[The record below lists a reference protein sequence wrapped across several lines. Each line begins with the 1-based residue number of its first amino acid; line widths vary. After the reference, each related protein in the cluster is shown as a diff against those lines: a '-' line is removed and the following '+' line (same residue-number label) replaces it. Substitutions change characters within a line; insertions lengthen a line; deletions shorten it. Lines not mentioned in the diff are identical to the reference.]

1 MNSKHILSISAL
13 LVAGLGLSACSGQEA
28 AVNSTVRVTA
38 SDSSCELDIAEIPVG
53 STRFEVS
60 NTGNETTEVY
70 VYSDTEGAFTNVV
83 SEVEDIG
90 PGASRD
96 MVVDLTAG
104 TYEIACK
111 PGQTGDGIRTPLVVN
126 DNGEDGAE

>member
-38 SDSSCELDIAEIPVG
+38 SDSSCELDVTEIPVG
-53 STRFEVS
+53 TTRFEVT
-60 NTGNETTEVY
+60 NNGGETTEVY
-70 VYSDTEGAFTNVV
+70 VYSDVEGAFTNVV

-96 MVVDLTAG
+96 LVVDLAEG
-104 TYEIACK
+104 AYEIACK
-111 PGQTGDGIRTPLVVN
+111 PGQTGDGIRTQLVVTGSG
-126 DNGEDGAE
+126 D